1 MPSGNVCAPQDGYS
15 IPVEVSIG
23 SELAAG
29 GRLFVGV
36 VRDISEQKRTEAEL
50 RLPLT
55 GLLNRRAF
63 NDEASRLTGLTLRH
77 QRSLGVLVLD
87 VDHFKRVNDTHGH
100 AVGDEVLRQLART
113 VSGELRDTD
122 LLARLGGEEFCVLM
136 PETGSDGLKRLA
148 NRLLEAVRAMVVRL
162 PDVSLQITVSI
173 GGANLRDPPDTFKQ
187 ALLRADEA
195 LYTAKGEGRNRVL
208 IHGEA

>member
-1 MPSGNVCAPQDGYS
+1 M
-15 IPVEVSIG
+15 
-23 SELAAG
+23 
-29 GRLFVGV
+29 
-36 VRDISEQKRTEAEL
+36 
-50 RLPLT
+50 
-55 GLLNRRAF
+55 
-63 NDEASRLTGLTLRH
+63 
-77 QRSLGVLVLD
+77 
-87 VDHFKRVNDTHGH
+87 DHFKRVNDTHGH